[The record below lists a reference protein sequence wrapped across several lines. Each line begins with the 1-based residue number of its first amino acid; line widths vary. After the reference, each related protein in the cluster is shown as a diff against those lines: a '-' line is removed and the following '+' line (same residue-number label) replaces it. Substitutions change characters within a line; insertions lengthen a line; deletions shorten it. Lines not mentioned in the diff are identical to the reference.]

1 MMAAFFFTAF
11 HDEAPMRRALAPVL
25 CLCALLAVAA
35 CNEEDSG
42 LTFSSG
48 GSAHVASSQ
57 LMRAQSEGFA
67 SDSVSKVS
75 FAEPPTSSASQTIVD
90 RSKLGDR
97 RVAETHHFSIEL
109 AASQLQTR
117 VMKDYQACLSLG
129 CEPMGSNFSSNAS
142 GYLNARIA
150 PDKLEAFFTA
160 LESGEGTVK
169 EHSVSVDDETNNYIN
184 TSAKLANQ
192 TALRDRLTK
201 MLDSPMVKS
210 VSDAMQIEREMTRV
224 QSEIDSL
231 TGQMKSLEKR
241 TGMATVNVRYNV
253 PYFER
258 GDHYEKLKTSFTRA
272 WRGFVG
278 SLDSVIVFI
287 GNALPW
293 LPIIF
298 GGLWLVIKT
307 FRLGFSGGVHFFRRK
322 KKDEVG

>member
-1 MMAAFFFTAF
+1 
-11 HDEAPMRRALAPVL
+11 MRRALAPVL
-25 CLCALLAVAA
+25 CLCTLLAVAA
-35 CNEEDSG
+35 CNEESEVSFTATG
-42 LTFSSG
+42 GSPQTLNSVTMSRSKSFSSDAV
-48 GSAHVASSQ
+48 SEASFS
-57 LMRAQSEGFA
+57 
-67 SDSVSKVS
+67 
-75 FAEPPTSSASQTIVD
+75 EPPTSGASQTIVD

-109 AASQLQTR
+109 AARQLQTR
-117 VMKDYQACLSLG
+117 VMKDYQTCLSLG

-160 LESGEGTVK
+160 IESGEGTVK

-210 VSDAMQIEREMTRV
+210 VSDVMQIEQEMTRV

-241 TGMATVNVRYNV
+241 TGMATVNVRYNI

-258 GDHYEKLKTSFTRA
+258 GDHYEKLKTSFARA
-272 WRGFVG
+272 WRGFVD
-278 SLDSVIVFI
+278 SLDDVIVFI

-307 FRLGFSGGVHFFRRK
+307 FRLGFSGGVHFFRGK
-322 KKDEVG
+322 KKDGVG

>member
-1 MMAAFFFTAF
+1 
-11 HDEAPMRRALAPVL
+11 MRRALAPVL
-25 CLCALLAVAA
+25 CLCTLLAVAA
-35 CNEEDSG
+35 CNEESEVSFTATG
-42 LTFSSG
+42 GSPQTLNSVTMSRSKSFSSDAV
-48 GSAHVASSQ
+48 SEASFS
-57 LMRAQSEGFA
+57 
-67 SDSVSKVS
+67 
-75 FAEPPTSSASQTIVD
+75 EPPTSGASQTIVD

-109 AASQLQTR
+109 AARQLQTR
-117 VMKDYQACLSLG
+117 VMKDYQTCLSLG

-160 LESGEGTVK
+160 IESGEGTVK

-210 VSDAMQIEREMTRV
+210 VSDVMQIEQEMTRV

-241 TGMATVNVRYNV
+241 TGMATVNVRYNI

-258 GDHYEKLKTSFTRA
+258 GDHYEKLKTSFARA
-272 WRGFVG
+272 WRGFVD
-278 SLDSVIVFI
+278 SLDDVIVFI

-322 KKDEVG
+322 KKDGVG

>member
-1 MMAAFFFTAF
+1 
-11 HDEAPMRRALAPVL
+11 MRRALAPVL

-35 CNEEDSG
+35 CNEESEVSYA
-42 LTFSSG
+42 TASG
-48 GSAHVASSQ
+48 GSPQTLNSVTMSRSK
-57 LMRAQSEGFA
+57 
-67 SDSVSKVS
+67 SVSSDAVNEVS
-75 FAEPPTSSASQTIVD
+75 FSAPSTSGATKTIVD

-97 RVAETHHFSIEL
+97 RVAETHNFSIEL
-109 AASQLQTR
+109 AARQLQTR
-117 VMKDYQACLSLG
+117 VMKDYQTCLSLG

-160 LESGEGTVK
+160 IESGEGTVK

-201 MLDSPMVKS
+201 MLDNPMVKS
-210 VSDAMQIEREMTRV
+210 VSDVMQIEQEMTRV

-258 GDHYEKLKTSFTRA
+258 GDHYEKLKTSFARA
-272 WRGFVG
+272 WRGFVD
-278 SLDSVIVFI
+278 SLDDVIVFI

-293 LPIIF
+293 LPIVF

-307 FRLGFSGGVHFFRRK
+307 FRLGFSGSVHFFRRK